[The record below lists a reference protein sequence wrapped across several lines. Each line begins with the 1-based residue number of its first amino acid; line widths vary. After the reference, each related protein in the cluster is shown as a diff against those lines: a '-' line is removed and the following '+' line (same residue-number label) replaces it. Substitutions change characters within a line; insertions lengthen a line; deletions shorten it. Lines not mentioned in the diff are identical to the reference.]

1 MKDSSYLRRIQLT
14 GGSTYIVSLPKNWVK
29 AVGIKRGE
37 YVQLIPQP
45 DMSLLIVPRVEG
57 EEEELSEV
65 LIDASLA
72 ENPEDI
78 ARELIACYL
87 AGYDIIHLKL
97 GRKAAE
103 HRTYIKNIM
112 RRKLVGLEIIN
123 EEANY
128 MTARCLLGHVEFP
141 VKDALNRMRI
151 MALSMHKDAI
161 TALRE
166 KNISLAND
174 VAQRDDEVDRLY
186 FFVVRQLKMAT
197 QKRFIIEEIGLTS
210 LRDCLGYRLVA
221 KSIERIAD
229 HAARIA
235 QTIPSMEYES
245 IPDEIITP
253 IMNMSMLSTETC
265 QNAMKALYQL
275 NIKKANQAIAEI
287 TRIIELEKKLIK
299 LILETKLHITTII
312 GLRLTLESIR
322 RTAEYGA
329 DIAEIAINLAKSYKL
344 YINPD
349 YDKIII

>member
-1 MKDSSYLRRIQLT
+1 MKGPSQLRKVQLT
-14 GGSTYIVSLPKNWVK
+14 GGSTYVVSLPKNWAK
-29 AVGIKRGE
+29 AAGIKPGD

-45 DMSLLIVPRVEG
+45 DTSLLIVPGEG
-57 EEEELSEV
+57 KKREELSEA

-72 ENPEDI
+72 ENPEDT

-87 AGYDIIHLKL
+87 VGYDIIRLRF

-103 HRTYIKNIM
+103 HRIYIKDVM
-112 RRKLVGLEIIN
+112 RRKLVGVEIID
-123 EEANY
+123 EAANY
-128 MTARCLLGHVEFP
+128 MTIRCLLGHVEFP
-141 VKDALNRMRI
+141 VKDALSRMHI

-166 KNISLAND
+166 RNISLAHD

-221 KSIERIAD
+221 KSLERIAD

-235 QTIPSMEYES
+235 QTIPTMEYQS
-245 IPDEIITP
+245 IPDDIMAPITSMSTLSAEI
-253 IMNMSMLSTETC
+253 C

-275 NIKKANQAIAEI
+275 SIKKANQAIAGI
-287 TRIIELEKKLIK
+287 AQLTELEEKVIK
-299 LILETKLHITTII
+299 LILESKLHITTVV

-322 RTAEYGA
+322 RAAEYGA
-329 DIAEIAINLAKSYKL
+329 DIAEIAINLTKKL
-344 YINPD
+344 
-349 YDKIII
+349 